1 MPPSDTRIHMPQV
14 CTNYEGKPRHIGV
27 ELEMNGLSLDKLST
41 TVADFMHLRVEKSS
55 RYQHVLHG
63 DTDGQWVTELD
74 FRLLKELGE
83 KEQDH
88 ADKDIENLLELI
100 SKPLVPHE
108 LVSPPLT
115 LDRLPQVQ
123 SLIAALRRAG
133 AKGTSESVLNAFS
146 MQLNPE
152 VPSLDPQRITAY
164 LKAFLCLYDWLHDQ
178 SSINM
183 TRRLT
188 TYVDPFPQKYILKV
202 LADDYWPA
210 THQQLIEDYLH
221 DNPTRNRALDMLPLF
236 AFIASDLVQQH
247 TEDPLIAAR
256 PAFHYR
262 LPDCEIHIPDWGIHL
277 AWNGWL
283 QVEALANNEK
293 RLGQCAKDYL
303 RLVKQHW
310 WQRMLRLGKG
320 RWVSRV
326 ERQWIIDLDAS

>member
-1 MPPSDTRIHMPQV
+1 MRLSKPPIHMPQV
-14 CTNYEGKPRHIGV
+14 CINFEGKPRHIGV
-27 ELEMNGLSLDKLST
+27 ELEMNGLSLDKLSA
-41 TVADFMHLRVEKSS
+41 TVAEFLDLRVDRAS
-55 RYQHVLHG
+55 RYQHILYG
-63 DTDGQWVTELD
+63 DSAGPWVTELD

-83 KEQDH
+83 KEQGH
-88 ADKDIENLLELI
+88 FEKDIENLLKLI

-108 LVSPPLT
+108 LISPPIT
-115 LDRLPQVQ
+115 MRRLPEIQL
-123 SLIAALRRAG
+123 LIEALRNAG

-152 VPSLDPQRITAY
+152 VPSLEPHAITAY
-164 LKAFLCLYDWLHDQ
+164 LKAFLCLYDWLHAQ

-210 THQQLIEDYLH
+210 THQQLIEDYLR

-236 AFIASDLVQQH
+236 AHIDSALVQRY
-247 TEDPLIAAR
+247 TKDPLIAAR

-262 LPDCEIHIPDWGIHL
+262 LPDCEIHIPDWGVHL

-283 QVEALANNEK
+283 QVEALANDEA
-293 RLGQCAKDYL
+293 RLRGCANDYL
-303 RLVKQHW
+303 RFVKQPW
-310 WQRMLRLGKG
+310 WKRVLRPGKS

-326 ERQWIIDLDAS
+326 EHRWTTDLDAN

>member
-1 MPPSDTRIHMPQV
+1 MSPSEPRIHMPQV
-14 CTNYEGKPRHIGV
+14 RVNYEGKPRHIGV

-41 TVADFMHLRVEKSS
+41 TVAGFLDLRIEKTS

-63 DTDGQWVTELD
+63 DKEGPWVTELD

-83 KEQDH
+83 KEQGH
-88 ADKDIENLLELI
+88 LDKDIESLLKLI

-108 LVSPPLT
+108 LISPPMT
-115 LDRLPQVQ
+115 MQRLPEVQ
-123 SLIAALRRAG
+123 ALIATLRHAG

-152 VPSLDPQRITAY
+152 VPSLQPQRIVAY

-188 TYVDPFPQKYILKV
+188 TYVDPFPQKYIIKV
-202 LADDYWPA
+202 LADDYWPT
-210 THQQLIEDYLH
+210 THQQLIDDYLH

-236 AFIASDLVQQH
+236 AYIDDGLVQQH
-247 TEDPLIAAR
+247 TQDPLIVAR

-262 LPDCEIHIPDWGIHL
+262 LPDCEIHIPDWGVHL

-283 QVEALANNEK
+283 QVEALANDEA
-293 RLGQCAKDYL
+293 RLRDCARDYL
-303 RLVKQHW
+303 SLAEQPW
-310 WQRMLRLGKG
+310 WQRMLRPGKSQ
-320 RWVSRV
+320 WVNRV
-326 ERQWIIDLDAS
+326 EHHWVIDLEAN